1 MYDDFD
7 TQITC
12 EEYYGEEPEDRDEEA

>member
-1 MYDDFD
+1 MEIPMHDDFE

-12 EEYYGEEPEDRDEEA
+12 EEYYGEEYE